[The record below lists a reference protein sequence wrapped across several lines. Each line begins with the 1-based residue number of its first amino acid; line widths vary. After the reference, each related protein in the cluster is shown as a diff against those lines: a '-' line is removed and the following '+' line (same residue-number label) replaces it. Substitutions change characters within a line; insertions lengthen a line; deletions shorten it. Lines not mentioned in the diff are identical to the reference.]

1 VGLLALLPLGWR
13 NALGGGSAIRELLVM
28 KRLLEAAGET
38 FVRDGIVYVPLPHP
52 SGAST
57 WLNDAKNKERLTR
70 ESTLVARGLEK
81 SYANFAAVKGVN
93 FEVYR
98 GECFGFLG
106 PNGAG
111 KTTTMKMIYGAAVP
125 TGGELRVTGLDVR
138 HHEREVKR
146 RIGVV
151 PQENNL
157 DEDLKVKENL
167 LVFGRYFD
175 LPRKVVRRR
184 AEELLEFVQLSERG
198 DAQVEHLSGG
208 MKRRL
213 LIARALINDPDL
225 VVLDEPT
232 TGLDP
237 QARHLVWDKL
247 RELTSQDKTLVLT
260 THYMDEAAQLCDRL
274 CIMEGGRFIA
284 EGAPRALINEHVSP
298 EVLEFRADPDT
309 LEMLAPLVEGLSD
322 GTDRVGEALL
332 VHTSDSEA
340 VTRRIKGAGVTVEHT
355 LHRQA
360 TLEDVFLKL
369 TGRSLVD

>member
-1 VGLLALLPLGWR
+1 MNTETEQR
-13 NALGGGSAIRELLVM
+13 
-28 KRLLEAAGET
+28 AG
-38 FVRDGIVYVPLPHP
+38 
-52 SGAST
+52 
-57 WLNDAKNKERLTR
+57 TR
-70 ESTLVARGLEK
+70 TQESTLVARGLK
-81 SYANFAAVKGVN
+81 KNYANFEAVKGVD

-125 TGGELRVTGLDVR
+125 TGGELRVAGLDVR
-138 HHEREVKR
+138 RHEREVKR

-167 LVFGRYFD
+167 LVYGRYFD
-175 LPRKVVRRR
+175 LPRKLVRQR
-184 AEELLEFVQLSERG
+184 AEELLEFVQLSERAG
-198 DAQVEHLSGG
+198 AKVEHLSGG

-247 RELTSQDKTLVLT
+247 RELTSKGKTLILT
-260 THYMDEAAQLCDRL
+260 THYMDEAAQLCDRV

-284 EGAPRALINEHVSP
+284 EGAPRSLIEKHVSP
-298 EVLEFRADPDT
+298 EVLELRAEPDT
-309 LEMLAPLVEGLSD
+309 LEKLVPLVEGVSD
-322 GTDRVGEALL
+322 GTDRLGGALL
-332 VHTSDSEA
+332 VHTSDSDA
-340 VTRRIKGAGVTVEHT
+340 VTRRIKESGVAVENT
-355 LHRQA
+355 LHRRA

>member
-1 VGLLALLPLGWR
+1 M
-13 NALGGGSAIRELLVM
+13 NT
-28 KRLLEAAGET
+28 ET
-38 FVRDGIVYVPLPHP
+38 EQR
-52 SGAST
+52 A
-57 WLNDAKNKERLTR
+57 RTR
-70 ESTLVARGLEK
+70 TQESTLVARGLNK
-81 SYANFAAVKGVN
+81 SYANFESVKGVD

-111 KTTTMKMIYGAAVP
+111 KTTTMKMIYGATIP
-125 TGGELRVTGLDVR
+125 TGGELRVAGLDVR
-138 HHEREVKR
+138 RHEREVKR

-167 LVFGRYFD
+167 LVYGRYFD
-175 LPRKVVRRR
+175 LPRKLVRQR
-184 AEELLEFVQLSERG
+184 AEELLEFVQLSERVG
-198 DAQVEHLSGG
+198 AKVEHLSGG

-247 RELTSQDKTLVLT
+247 RELTSKGKTLILT
-260 THYMDEAAQLCDRL
+260 THYMDEAAQLCDRV

-284 EGAPRALINEHVSP
+284 EGAPRSLIEKHVSP
-298 EVLEFRADPDT
+298 EVLELRAEPDA
-309 LEMLAPLVEGLSD
+309 LEKLVPLVEGISD
-322 GTDRVGEALL
+322 GTDRLGGALL
-332 VHTSDSEA
+332 VHTSDSDA
-340 VTRRIKGAGVTVEHT
+340 VTRRIKESGVAVENT
-355 LHRQA
+355 LHRWA

>member
-1 VGLLALLPLGWR
+1 LNEGMENRTG
-13 NALGGGSAIRELLVM
+13 
-28 KRLLEAAGET
+28 AGET
-38 FVRDGIVYVPLPHP
+38 
-52 SGAST
+52 
-57 WLNDAKNKERLTR
+57 
-70 ESTLVARGLEK
+70 TLVARGLKK
-81 SYANFAAVKGVN
+81 SYGGFEAVKGVD
-93 FEVYR
+93 FEAYR

-125 TGGELRVTGLDVR
+125 TGGELKVVGIDVKR
-138 HHEREVKR
+138 AEREVKR

-157 DEDLKVKENL
+157 DEDLKVEENL
-167 LVFGRYFD
+167 LVYGRYFGM
-175 LPRKVVRRR
+175 PRKLRRRR
-184 AEELLEFVQLSERG
+184 AAELLEFVQLQDKA
-198 DAQVEHLSGG
+198 DARVEQLSGG

-247 RELTSQDKTLVLT
+247 RELTSRGTTLVLT

-274 CIMEGGRFIA
+274 CIMEDGGIIA
-284 EGAPRALINEHVSP
+284 EGDPRSMISKNVTS
-298 EVLEFRADPDT
+298 EVLEIRADPNA
-309 LEMLAPLVEGLSD
+309 LEKLAAAVESEAESVD
-322 GTDRVGEALL
+322 SVGGAIY
-332 VHTSDSEA
+332 VYTADAEA
-340 VTRRIKGAGVTVEHT
+340 VTRKVRESGIPVGNI

-360 TLEDVFLKL
+360 SLEDVFLKL
-369 TGRSLVD
+369 TGRRLVD

>member
-1 VGLLALLPLGWR
+1 MNTETEQR
-13 NALGGGSAIRELLVM
+13 
-28 KRLLEAAGET
+28 AG
-38 FVRDGIVYVPLPHP
+38 
-52 SGAST
+52 
-57 WLNDAKNKERLTR
+57 TR
-70 ESTLVARGLEK
+70 TQESTLVARGLRK
-81 SYANFAAVKGVN
+81 SYANFEAVKGVD

-125 TGGELRVTGLDVR
+125 TGGELRVAGLDVR
-138 HHEREVKR
+138 QHEREVKR

-167 LVFGRYFD
+167 LVYGRYFD
-175 LPRKVVRRR
+175 LPRKLVRQR
-184 AEELLEFVQLSERG
+184 AEELLEFVQLSEKVG
-198 DAQVEHLSGG
+198 AKVEHLSGG

-247 RELTSQDKTLVLT
+247 RELTSKGKTLILT
-260 THYMDEAAQLCDRL
+260 THYMDEAAQLCDRV

-284 EGAPRALINEHVSP
+284 EGAPRSLIEKHVSP
-298 EVLEFRADPDT
+298 EVLELRAEPDA
-309 LEMLAPLVEGLSD
+309 LEKLVPLVEGVSD
-322 GTDRVGEALL
+322 GTDRLGGALL
-332 VHTSDSEA
+332 VHTSDSDA
-340 VTRRIKGAGVTVEHT
+340 VTRRIKESGVAVENT
-355 LHRQA
+355 LHRRA